1 MMAGA
6 HGGGFV
12 PSKGMEGAPTLL
24 LVSHTELSLLLLQPH
39 TRGAALSAH
48 PNSSLYSFT
57 NP

>member
-1 MMAGA
+1 MAGV

-39 TRGAALSAH
+39 ARGAALSAH